1 MPPVTDRSTGITP
14 TIQNLVFECVRGWV
28 NAGELTATSLAQTP
42 LLGYAFEALKSD
54 ALFEEAA
61 DLICDVVHETQE
73 IDDNTD
79 VIQLIVPRLIALQ
92 PQLAALSDDQ
102 DKVRKFARM
111 FSEAGETYRM
121 LILQHPE
128 TFMPL
133 VRLSPSVR
141 HTPILRSST

>member
-1 MPPVTDRSTGITP
+1 MFTVADCSIGVTP
-14 TIQNLVFECVRGWV
+14 AIQNLVFECVRGWV
-28 NAGELTATSLAQTP
+28 NSGELAVSTLAQTA
-42 LLGYAFEALKSD
+42 LLGFAFEALKSD

-73 IDDNTD
+73 IDENMD

-102 DKVRKFARM
+102 DKSRMFARM

-121 LILQHPE
+121 LILHHPN

-133 VRLSPSVR
+133 VQAISECAAC
-141 HTPILRSST
+141 